1 MNKNILHLMG
11 MDSTKYGGVERFNVE
26 LSRQL
31 MAKGY
36 HSVFVYEEYP
46 CVQQFVDDLLSTG
59 AELVVISSR
68 TNKIKFCKDIWQLYK
83 KYEFSTIHAHF
94 TKARFYA
101 LPLAVLYGIKNRLY
115 TIHSTIEPLRAI
127 KLHTRLWY
135 WWMNKFCRVIA
146 VSKQIEQVAKKNWSK
161 ATIKAIYLGI
171 DSNFVDRKVV
181 RNEFDICD
189 DTIVVT
195 TIANFNN
202 VKGLDILCRAV
213 KYLADNHKMNN
224 VIVYVV
230 GQPINEMQELKTL
243 IEQMSITQYIKM
255 EGIKNNI
262 PMYLAASDIYIQAS
276 RHEGLP
282 LALMEAT
289 SFGLP
294 IVASNVGG
302 IPEIAHEN
310 RNALLVPT
318 EDAFKLAM
326 ALEKMIYDSKLRNEY
341 GKQSMNIYKESFCL
355 EQNVSNLIEYYNL
368 RK

>member
-1 MNKNILHLMG
+1 MG
-11 MDSTKYGGVERFNVE
+11 MDSTKYGGIERFNIE

-31 MAKGY
+31 KSKGY

-46 CVQQFVDDLLSTG
+46 YVQQFVDDLLSTG
-59 AELVVISSR
+59 AELIVISSHL
-68 TNKIKFCKDIWQLYK
+68 NKIKFCQNIWNLYR
-83 KYEFSTIHAHF
+83 KYDFCTIHAHF

-101 LPLAVLYGIKNRLY
+101 LPLAALYGIKNRLY
-115 TIHSTIEPLRAI
+115 TIHSTMEPLREI
-127 KLHTRLWY
+127 KLHTRFWY
-135 WWMNKFCRVIA
+135 WWMNKVCRVVA
-146 VSKQIEQVAKKNWSK
+146 VSKQIEQEAKRNWSK
-161 ATIKAIYLGI
+161 AIIKAIYLGI
-171 DSNFVDRKVV
+171 DPNFVDRKVV

-230 GQPINEMQELKTL
+230 GQPINEIQELKTL

-289 SFGLP
+289 AVGLP

-302 IPEIAHEN
+302 IPEVAQEN
-310 RNALLVPT
+310 RNAILFPSENAL
-318 EDAFKLAM
+318 KLAI
-326 ALEKMIYDSKLRNEY
+326 ALEKMINDSKLRNEY
-341 GKQSMNIYKESFCL
+341 GKQSINVYKESFCL
-355 EQNVSNLIEYYNL
+355 KQNISKLIEYYNL
-368 RK
+368 